1 MHQTVTSISP
11 RKSTKPIKR
20 LLAHSPAWINGLIAV
35 LISYAGPLVI
45 VLQAA
50 QAAQLSSAQIAS
62 WIWAISIGSGLSG
75 LLLSWRYRMPVITAW
90 STPGAALLLVSLP
103 GLPFAEAVGGF
114 ILANLLIAALAFTGL
129 FDRLM
134 QALPKPIAAA
144 MLAGILFRFGLNL
157 FTVMQAQPGL
167 VVLMLGAFVLARRLQ
182 PRYAV
187 VWVLVVGLTFCAVL
201 GQLHLGQLALQLASP
216 QWTTPSFS
224 IHAFLNLGLPLALVT
239 LSGQHVPGLAVLRND
254 GYAPPAKALV
264 GGTALISVALAP
276 FGAHA
281 INPAA
286 ITAAIC
292 TGPQTHADP
301 RQRYI
306 AGLAC
311 GAFYLLIGSFGA
323 TLALLFAALPPAL
336 IAALAGL
343 ALLGAIAGGLSGAV
357 AESALPAQRE
367 AALVTLLATA
377 SGVSM
382 LGLSAAFWGL
392 VFGLATYAVLSWRGP
407 RAAIQSSSLAKPSK
421 A

>member
-1 MHQTVTSISP
+1 MNPATTTRP
-11 RKSTKPIKR
+11 APW
-20 LLAHSPAWINGLIAV
+20 LLAHSPALINGLIAV

-50 QAAQLSSAQIAS
+50 QAANMSSAQTAS

-129 FDRLM
+129 FVRLM
-134 QALPKPIAAA
+134 QWLPKPLAAA
-144 MLAGILFRFGLNL
+144 MLAGILLRFGLNL
-157 FTVMQAQPGL
+157 FTVMQSQPGL
-167 VVLMLGAFVLARRLQ
+167 VLLMFFSYVLARRLQ

-187 VWVLVVGLTFCAVL
+187 AWVLAVGLAFCAL
-201 GQLHLGQLALQLASP
+201 SGQLQLGQLALQLAAP

-224 IHAFLNLGLPLALVT
+224 LNALLNLGLPLALVT

-254 GYAPPAKALV
+254 GYAPPATALV
-264 GGTALISVALAP
+264 GGTALISVLLAP

-301 RQRYI
+301 GRRFI

-311 GAFYLLIGSFGA
+311 GGGYCLIGSFGA

-343 ALLGAIAGGLSGAV
+343 ALLAAIAGGLSGAMV
-357 AESALPAQRE
+357 EPAQRE

-392 VFGLATYAVLSWRGP
+392 AFGLLTHAVMSWRSPSAGL
-407 RAAIQSSSLAKPSK
+407 QSSKSANPLK

>member
-1 MHQTVTSISP
+1 MSN
-11 RKSTKPIKR
+11 KPIPARASR
-20 LLAHSPAWINGLIAV
+20 LAGYSPALINGLIAV

-50 QAAQLSSAQIAS
+50 QAAHLSAAQTAS

-75 LLLSWRYRMPVITAW
+75 LLLSWRLRMPVITAW
-90 STPGAALLLVSLP
+90 STPGAALLLVALP
-103 GLPFAEAVGGF
+103 NLPFAEAVGAF
-114 ILANLLIAALAFTGL
+114 IMANGLIALLAFSGL

-134 QALPKPIAAA
+134 DWLPKPLAAA
-144 MLAGILFRFGLNL
+144 MLAGILLRFGLNV
-157 FTVMQAQPGL
+157 FNGMQGQPVLVGL
-167 VVLMLGAFVLARRLQ
+167 MFASYILARRLQ

-187 VWVLVVGLTFCAVL
+187 AWVLGVGLSLCAAQ
-201 GQLHLGQLALQLASP
+201 GQLQLADLSLHLA
-216 QWTTPSFS
+216 TPLPVWPRFTVD
-224 IHAFLNLGLPLALVT
+224 AFLNLGLPLALVT
-239 LSGQHVPGLAVLRND
+239 LSGQHVPGLAVLRSE

-264 GGTALISVALAP
+264 GGTALVSLLLAP

-292 TGPQTHADP
+292 TGPQSHADP
-301 RQRYI
+301 SRRYV

-311 GAFYLLIGSFGA
+311 GVFYLLIGSFGA
-323 TLALLFAALPPAL
+323 TLAQLFAALPPAL

-343 ALLGAIAGGLSGAV
+343 ALLAAIAGGLSGAM
-357 AESALPAQRE
+357 AEPTQRE

-377 SGVSM
+377 SGLSL

-392 VFGLATYAVLSWRGP
+392 ALGLLTHSVMAWRGP
-407 RAAIQSSSLAKPSK
+407 QRPVQLAAPTNSASRAK